1 MAANPGYRVAA
12 DIGGTFTDI
21 VLLAEDGT
29 VSTRK
34 VPSTPA
40 DYAVAILTGICD
52 LLAERGLETRCVGE
66 VLHASTIATNA
77 ILENKGA
84 KTALITTAGFRDVLE
99 MRRIRMPR
107 LYEPL
112 YRKPLPLV
120 PRRRRYELTER
131 IGPDG
136 EIIVPFDREQAAALV
151 DELAASD
158 VEAIAVTFLHSY
170 ANPQHEQWMGEM
182 LRARMP
188 DRFVSLSIEVLPEIR
203 EYERTSTTVVNAYIG
218 PTIARY
224 LRSLRRQLDDAG
236 LKGRLLM
243 MQSSGGILDADRVVE
258 KPAQIV
264 ESGPAAGVIAAAR
277 IGRACGYPNLITL
290 DMGGTTAKAAVIED
304 GKLVSTD
311 EYEVGGGISLSSRL
325 VKGAGYV
332 LKLPV
337 IDVSEVGA
345 GGGSIAWIDAGG
357 SLKVGPHSAGSV
369 PGPVCY
375 RGGGT
380 EPTVTDANVALGF
393 LSPTTIAGG
402 TLQIDHAGA
411 VRALTEKIALPLG
424 RDVRDIAHAVHQLAN
439 ATMVR
444 AVKAVT
450 TYRGRDPRDFTLI
463 AFGGSGGVH
472 AVGVARA
479 LGIKRVIVPPAA
491 GVFSALGLLF
501 SPVELALSQAFRRAA
516 ERCVPAELDAAF
528 ESLERRAIEQIG
540 HAAAEVDLQRKMD
553 VRYVGQAFELTI
565 AVPAGPTTAA
575 TITDAIEMFEQDHER
590 TYGHRLQG
598 ESLKEIVTLRVTATV
613 RAEQEARL
621 DVQGLIAA
629 QARPASQRTAF
640 FNPELGAC
648 STPVISRTA
657 LLAGPQRGPL
667 LFDEDDTTLVVPPDA
682 AVSLDVHGNII
693 VDLDEAT

>member
-1 MAANPGYRVAA
+1 MP
-12 DIGGTFTDI
+12 
-21 VLLAEDGT
+21 
-29 VSTRK
+29 
-34 VPSTPA
+34 
-40 DYAVAILTGICD
+40 
-52 LLAERGLETRCVGE
+52 ERF
-66 VLHASTIATNA
+66 I
-77 ILENKGA
+77 
-84 KTALITTAGFRDVLE
+84 
-99 MRRIRMPR
+99 
-107 LYEPL
+107 
-112 YRKPLPLV
+112 
-120 PRRRRYELTER
+120 
-131 IGPDG
+131 
-136 EIIVPFDREQAAALV
+136 
-151 DELAASD
+151 
-158 VEAIAVTFLHSY
+158 
-170 ANPQHEQWMGEM
+170 
-182 LRARMP
+182 
-188 DRFVSLSIEVLPEIR
+188 SLSIEVLPEIR

-218 PTIARY
+218 PPITRY

-236 LKGRLLM
+236 LTGRLLM
-243 MQSSGGILDADRVVE
+243 MQSSGGILDADRVIE

-375 RGGGT
+375 RGGGS

-393 LSPTTIAGG
+393 LSPTAIAGG

-411 VRALTEKIALPLG
+411 VRALTEKIAAPLG

-450 TYRGRDPRDFTLI
+450 TYRGRDPREFTLI

-479 LGIKRVIVPPAA
+479 LGITRVVIPPAA

-501 SPVELALSQAFRRAA
+501 SPIELALSRAFHCSAA
-516 ERCVPAELDAAF
+516 DCVPAELDAAF
-528 ESLERRAIEQIG
+528 KSLEQRSIEQIG
-540 HAAAEVDLQRKMD
+540 HAADRVDLQRKVD
-553 VRYVGQAFELTI
+553 VRYAGQAFELSV
-565 AVPAGPTTAA
+565 AMPAGPTTAA
-575 TITDAIEMFEQDHER
+575 SIADAIEAFEQDHER

-598 ESLKEIVTLRVTATV
+598 QSIKEIVTLRVMATV

-629 QARPASQRTAF
+629 QNRPASSRMAF
-640 FNPELGAC
+640 FGAG
-648 STPVISRTA
+648 SGARNVPVMSRAA
-657 LLAGPQRGPL
+657 LLAGTQRGPL
-667 LFDEDDTTLVVPPDA
+667 LVDEDDTTLVVPPDA
-682 AVSLDVHGNII
+682 TASLDVHGNII
-693 VDLDEAT
+693 VDLDEAA